1 MKKANLILGA
11 VLMMAVKSHADL
23 VYTDAD
29 MTITL
34 LDDVCSPSQPHIRL
48 AYAEDTA
55 HTDKANGCW
64 WSGKM
69 GTYVIELERGDGTQ
83 ESYQLYREKF
93 REVSK

>member
-1 MKKANLILGA
+1 
-11 VLMMAVKSHADL
+11 MMAVKSHADL

-34 LDDVCSPSQPHIRL
+34 LDDVCRASHPHIRL
-48 AYAEDTA
+48 AYAENA
-55 HTDKANGCW
+55 EHTERANGCW
-64 WSGKM
+64 WNGKM
-69 GTYVIELERGDGTQ
+69 GTYIIELERGDGTQ